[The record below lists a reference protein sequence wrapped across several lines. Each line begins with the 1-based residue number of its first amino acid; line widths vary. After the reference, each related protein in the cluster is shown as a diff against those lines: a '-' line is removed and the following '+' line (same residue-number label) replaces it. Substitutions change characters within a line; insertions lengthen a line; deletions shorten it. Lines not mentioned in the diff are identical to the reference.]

1 MTQARRAQLPLLAF
15 ALLATGIYAAE
26 VSILRM
32 RPLWGRPDLVALGV
46 MLDLVVMVPLVY
58 WFLAVRRGGWSR
70 ATLIPVVL
78 LSILGAAVMLPH
90 HHGLLRKLLE
100 TLAIPY
106 EIGLVT
112 WISVRTWR
120 AVRRGGGD
128 GDTLDTL
135 ERLRS
140 VAGDVLPARRAA
152 EAIAFEMAVL
162 YYALFSWRRKVQET
176 PGMEPFTYH
185 RKGGYGAIVFAVL
198 LMMAAEGI
206 PTHVLVMRWSPVTAW
221 VLTFLTAYGAVW
233 FLADWRA
240 TRLRPL
246 LLGPGE
252 LRLRVGLRWTA
263 TIPRESIAAVHKKR
277 PPGSDPYL
285 RASLP
290 GATPIWI
297 ELAEPVTA
305 KGPYGIEK
313 RARWISLSVDDPE
326 RFRRAL
332 AADGT

>member
-1 MTQARRAQLPLLAF
+1 MTLMIRRTYPPLFAF

-32 RPLWGRPDLVALGV
+32 HPLWGRPDLVALGV
-46 MLDLVVMVPLVY
+46 MVDLIVMVPLVY
-58 WFLAVRRGGWSR
+58 WFLAVRRGGWPL
-70 ATLIPVVL
+70 ATVIPVVL
-78 LSILGAAVMLPH
+78 LGILGSALMLPH
-90 HHGLLRKLLE
+90 HHGLLRNLVE

-128 GDTLDTL
+128 GDTL

-140 VAGDVLPARRAA
+140 VAGEVLPARRVA

-162 YYALFSWRRKVQET
+162 YYALFSWRGRAQEQ
-176 PGMEPFTYH
+176 PGTEAFTYH
-185 RKGGYGAIVFAVL
+185 RKSGYGAMVFAIL
-198 LMMAAEGI
+198 LMIAAEGI
-206 PTHVLVMRWSPVTAW
+206 PTHILVLRWSPVAAW
-221 VLTFLTAYGAVW
+221 ILTFLTAYGTVW

-240 TRLRPL
+240 TRLRPIL
-246 LLGPGE
+246 LAADE

-263 TIPRESIAAVHKKR
+263 TIPRDRIAAVHKKR
-277 PPGSDPYL
+277 PPGSEPYL

-290 GATPIWI
+290 GTTPLWV
-297 ELAEPVTA
+297 ELTEPVTA
-305 KGPYGIEK
+305 KGPYGIQK
-313 RARWISLSVDDPE
+313 RARWISLNVDDPE
-326 RFRRAL
+326 RFRQAL
-332 AADGT
+332 AA